1 MDGDLNNEGHK
12 NDLCNQV
19 GTPFSSFWQSAKNSL
34 FFFWYFTCWIMLYM
48 ISSHILLV
56 NCFYWCSFFL
66 FFFYH
71 QPKTVRL
78 FLFFVFYWL
87 NYSIHDFRATGASL
101 DWKTWIHLN
110 QNIWMIWM
118 MMIGCQS
125 QKKNKNS
132 IVALAVKTLLA
143 KEDCHASGHSCGTSC
158 ACKCAKRRTVKGG
171 SPEFQIHESLPPD

>member
-1 MDGDLNNEGHK
+1 
-12 NDLCNQV
+12 
-19 GTPFSSFWQSAKNSL
+19 
-34 FFFWYFTCWIMLYM
+34 M

-71 QPKTVRL
+71 QPKTVRLFL

-125 QKKNKNS
+125 QKKKKNS
-132 IVALAVKTLLA
+132 IVALAVKILLA
-143 KEDCHASGHSCGTSC
+143 KQLDAHAMLLDIVVELHVLVSVPKEELSRVAHQSS
-158 ACKCAKRRTVKGG
+158 KFM
-171 SPEFQIHESLPPD
+171 SPFHQINTPL